1 MHFYVPGSR
10 ASDSVILFGGV
21 SIKKSLYMVDIQQF
35 DVVMIGSGP
44 GGYVGAIRAGQLG
57 LKVACVEKMPTLG
70 GTCLNV
76 GCIPSKA
83 LLDSSEWFFQA
94 QHKFARHGVV
104 CDGVRLDLPAMMN
117 RKAAVVQGLTQ
128 GIVGLF
134 KKNNVARLQGHARFR
149 DAKTLEITADDGSQ
163 HIVRASAIVIATGSE
178 PIALPSLPFDGE
190 RIVSSTEALC
200 FSEVPQHL
208 VVIGGGAIG
217 LELGSVWLRLG
228 AKVTVVELLPRLI
241 PGAADAQIAATLQRA
256 LKKQGFTFLLDA
268 KVVGG
273 AVRNGEV
280 TLTVENKKGQ
290 RSELKA
296 DRVLVAV
303 GRKAYAAGL
312 GAKEIGVTFD
322 ERGRIVVD
330 KHFQT
335 SVPGVYAIGDVIA
348 GPMLAH
354 KAEEE
359 GVAVVELLAGKAGH
373 VNYDVIP
380 GIVYT
385 WPEVATVGLSEEAAK
400 ASEIPY
406 KTGAFFFLA
415 NGRARCM
422 DETEGIVKVIAEAKT
437 DRILGVHI
445 VGPRA
450 SDLIAEAVMA
460 MEFGASA
467 EDMARTMH
475 GHPTLPEALREAALN
490 VDKRSRQS

>member
-1 MHFYVPGSR
+1 MADTQR
-10 ASDSVILFGGV
+10 
-21 SIKKSLYMVDIQQF
+21 F
-35 DVVMIGSGP
+35 DVLIIGAGP
-44 GGYVGAIRAGQLG
+44 GGYVGAIRAAQLG
-57 LKVACVEKMPTLG
+57 LRTACVEKMPTLG
-70 GTCLNV
+70 GTCLNI

-83 LLDSSEWFFQA
+83 LLDSSEWFAQA
-94 QHKFARHGVV
+94 QGKFVHHGIV
-104 CDGVRLDLPAMMN
+104 CDGLRLNLPAMMS
-117 RKAAVVQGLTQ
+117 RKDTVVKGLTQ

-134 KKNNVARLQGHARFR
+134 KKNKVSHLEGQARFR
-149 DAKTLEITADDGSQ
+149 DPHTVEIMANDGTQ
-163 HIVRASAIVIATGSE
+163 QLVQAAAIVIATGSE
-178 PIALPSLPFDGE
+178 PISLPSLPFDGD
-190 RIVSSTEALC
+190 RIISSTEALSL
-200 FSEVPQHL
+200 SEVPQHL

-241 PGAADAQIAATLQRA
+241 PGTDTQIASALQRT
-256 LKKQGFTFLLDA
+256 LTKQGFTFIL
-268 KVVGG
+268 G
-273 AVRNGEV
+273 ARVTQGIVQDGQV
-280 TLTVENKKGQ
+280 TLTVENDKGQ
-290 RSELKA
+290 HSELTA

-303 GRKAYAAGL
+303 GRKPYTAGL
-312 GAKEIGVTFD
+312 GAAEAGVASD

-330 KHFQT
+330 KHYQT
-335 SVPGVYAIGDVIA
+335 NVAGVYAIGDVIT

-359 GVAVVELLAGKAGH
+359 GVALAERLAGHAGH

-400 ASEIPY
+400 ASEIQY
-406 KTGAFFFLA
+406 KVGTFFFLA

-422 DETEGIVKVIAEAKT
+422 DETDGMVKILADAKT
-437 DRILGVHI
+437 DRVLGVHI

-460 MEFGASA
+460 MEFGAAA
-467 EDMARTMH
+467 EDIARTMH
-475 GHPTLPEALREAALN
+475 AHPTLPETLREAALN